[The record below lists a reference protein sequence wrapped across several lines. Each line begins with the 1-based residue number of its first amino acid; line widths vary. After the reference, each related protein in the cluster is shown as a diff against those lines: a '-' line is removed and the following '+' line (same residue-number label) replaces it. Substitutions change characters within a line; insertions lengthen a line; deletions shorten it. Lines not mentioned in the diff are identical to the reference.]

1 MHSPRRTFL
10 SLIGL
15 LFLLALPASSAG
27 AQGNWPERPLKLVVP
42 YPAGGVSDAIARHV
56 GRLMEQDLG
65 QAVVVENK
73 GGAGSNIGSAEVAKA
88 PPDGYTVLLASSANA
103 VNMYLYKSLTYD
115 TGRDLAPVSLLAE
128 VPNVLVVNADV
139 PLKSVA
145 DLIAAAKRPDGIAYA
160 SAGAGSPAHLAA
172 EMFAQAA
179 GITMRHV
186 PYRGAAPAVNDII
199 GGHVPLMFTNLAS
212 VFGGLES
219 GRLRLLGVGSRKRWP
234 ALPAIPTIAESG
246 LPDYEASAWYG
257 LMVPAKTPASVIDRM
272 QKSLAL
278 ARSPASFAQI
288 TKLGAEPVVSS
299 PEHLAERLVAELAR
313 YSKLIPAMGLKVE

>member
-1 MHSPRRTFL
+1 MRSLWGVFL
-10 SLIGL
+10 TLIGL
-15 LFLLALPASSAG
+15 LTFWILSGPSAD
-27 AQGNWPERPLKLVVP
+27 AQDLWPQRPIKLVVP

-65 QAVVVENK
+65 QAVVIENK

-88 PPDGYTVLLASSANA
+88 SPDGYTVLLASSANA
-103 VNMYLYKSLTYD
+103 VNMYLYKSLAYD
-115 TGRDLAPVSLLAE
+115 TGRDLAPVSLLVE

-139 PLKSVA
+139 PFKSIA
-145 DLIAAAKRPDGIAYA
+145 GLIAAAKQPDGVAYA

-179 GITMRHV
+179 GIRMHHV

-212 VFGGLES
+212 VLGGLQS
-219 GRLRLLGVGSRKRWP
+219 GKLRLLGIASRKRWP
-234 ALPAIPTIAESG
+234 ALPEVPTIAESG

-257 LMVPAKTPASVIDRM
+257 LMVPAKTPTSVIDRM
-272 QKSLAL
+272 QKSLSL

-288 TKLGAEPVVSS
+288 AKLGAEPVVSS
-299 PEHLAERLVAELAR
+299 PEQLAERLAAELAR